1 MDQLEVRV
9 GVSRLALA
17 GYHDPPGRG
26 VLVGLARGCRGT
38 RRAFPAGP
46 LTEVKEPDAQSYQ
59 LLSRVWCSVT
69 GPYAAA
75 ARVYRELGWQ
85 GVIPVVGKSEN
96 IPHGF
101 TGGYLAY
108 PEDAQVELWRVMRG
122 GDNVALR
129 LPDDVIGIDVD
140 AHHSRPGLDTI
151 NWWEA
156 QLGEELPLTWH
167 STSRTDGSRILFY
180 RVPSG
185 LTWRSDLGRTSGVE
199 IIRQQHRYAVVWPS
213 IHPETGGTYRWYAP
227 GVGVSDTPPSVGDLA
242 LLGPQWTNGLQR
254 GHTSNASPRGDGGHR
269 DDPIDVR
276 GPEGSRVDPERI
288 LTEETPPGE
297 QNQVLFEYL
306 ASLRARNLKPQ
317 EMIML
322 GMIAIQNF
330 PNEDSDNPWTSQHVS
345 DMVEQVC
352 RRYPAGHSFSVS
364 GGAQEFIAGI
374 ANARNERAEEQ
385 PSNAPET
392 TALLVADRVTEVGTG
407 PDNPHRSTDRA
418 NGIEIAAFLDGQ
430 AIWVPEAGWHIYDG
444 RRWAPD
450 TEKVCTLLVGEYT
463 DRLRRRATSG
473 LVGAQEAEALMQRAS
488 RVESAGGYVG
498 ALKFS
503 EPLLAKTITKLDAD
517 PWVLNCPNGTLNLRT
532 GELRNHASTD
542 LITRVCPT
550 PYDPEA
556 RDEVWERVLSE
567 ALEGDVAKLRVLA
580 RFAGYSLTGR
590 TTEKKML
597 VISGTTNT
605 GKSTV
610 TEPIYRMLGN
620 IAEGGY
626 ATTWDADVVQAD
638 SNVNRSEKLNK
649 VRGARMVLVGELSK
663 GSRMADNFVKQFTG
677 GDTMDARALYHDS
690 YSYRPTGKLWMATNY
705 VPQSPDKALQERL
718 LLLPFMHEPRVK
730 DPKVKS
736 HLDDDQGA
744 HRAILAWAVK
754 ACVAWLSESSL
765 GETPWL
771 VAEKRRYALS
781 SDPILDFM
789 ESLIKVT
796 SHDESSTCDEV
807 WKYYSLAW
815 GPDNVPRPLKKRAF
829 DAALEEH
836 GHKKMRA
843 PGGSGARRYRGFRV
857 PREGEND

>member
-1 MDQLEVRV
+1 M
-9 GVSRLALA
+9 S
-17 GYHDPPGRG
+17 
-26 VLVGLARGCRGT
+26 
-38 RRAFPAGP
+38 
-46 LTEVKEPDAQSYQ
+46 
-59 LLSRVWCSVT
+59 

-85 GVIPVVGKSEN
+85 GPIPVVGKSEN
-96 IPHGF
+96 LPHGF

-108 PEDAQVELWRVMRG
+108 PEDAQVELWISMRG
-122 GDNVALR
+122 SDNVALR
-129 LPDDVIGIDVD
+129 LPDDVLGIDVD

-151 NWWEA
+151 RWWET
-156 QLGEELPLTWH
+156 QLEEELPLTWH
-167 STSRTDGSRILFY
+167 STSRTDGSRIMFF
-180 RVPSG
+180 RVPAG
-185 LTWRSDLGRTSGVE
+185 LSWRSDLGRTSGVE
-199 IIRQQHRYAVVWPS
+199 IIRQTHRYAVVWPS
-213 IHPETGGTYRWYAP
+213 IHPETGGVYRWYAP
-227 GVGVSDTPPSVGDLA
+227 GVGVSATPPGPGELA
-242 LLGPQWTNGLQR
+242 LLGPQWTEALQR
-254 GHTSNASPRGDGGHR
+254 GSATSATRGEGGHR

-276 GPEGSRVDPERI
+276 GPEGRVDPERI

-297 QNQVLFEYL
+297 QNQRLFEYL
-306 ASLRARNLKPQ
+306 ASLRARNLKPE
-317 EMIML
+317 EMRML

-330 PNEDSDNPWTSQHVS
+330 PNEDPSNPWTSRHVA

-352 RRYPAGHSFSVS
+352 RRYPPGPSTSFTVS
-364 GGAQEFIAGI
+364 DGARQFAQGV
-374 ANARNERAEEQ
+374 ANGRVDREERA
-385 PSNAPET
+385 PSEVN
-392 TALLVADRVTEVGTG
+392 TASLLVADRVTEVGTG

-463 DRLRRRATSG
+463 DRLRQRATSG
-473 LVGAQEAEALMQRAS
+473 RVGAQEAEALMQRAT
-488 RVESAGGYVG
+488 RVEAAAGYAG
-498 ALKFS
+498 ALKFA

-550 PYDPEA
+550 PFDPEA
-556 RDEVWERVLSE
+556 RDQTWERVLNE

-690 YSYRPTGKLWMATNY
+690 YSYRPSGKLWMATNY

-718 LLLPFMHEPRVK
+718 LLLPFMHEPKVK
-730 DPKVKS
+730 DPKVKA

-744 HRAILAWAVK
+744 HRAILAWAVR
-754 ACVAWLSESSL
+754 ACVAWLNEQTL

-771 VAEKRRYALS
+771 ASEKRRYALS
-781 SDPILDFM
+781 SDPILDFL
-789 ESLIKVT
+789 ETCVRTDVI
-796 SHDESSTCDEV
+796 DESSPCGEIWTHYQIWAV
-807 WKYYSLAW
+807 
-815 GPDNVPRPLKKRAF
+815 DNVPRPLKKRAF
-829 DAALEEH
+829 EAALEEH
-836 GHKKMRA
+836 GLKKMRGTGNA
-843 PGGSGARRYRGFRV
+843 GPRHWRGIRV
-857 PREGEND
+857 PREGEMD

>member
-1 MDQLEVRV
+1 
-9 GVSRLALA
+9 
-17 GYHDPPGRG
+17 
-26 VLVGLARGCRGT
+26 
-38 RRAFPAGP
+38 
-46 LTEVKEPDAQSYQ
+46 
-59 LLSRVWCSVT
+59 VT

-96 IPHGF
+96 IPPGF
-101 TGGYLAY
+101 TGGYLTY
-108 PEDAQVELWRVMRG
+108 PENPQVELWISVRG
-122 GDNVALR
+122 ADNVALR

-151 NWWEA
+151 TWWES
-156 QLGEELPLTWH
+156 QLDEELPLTWH

-185 LTWRSDLGRTSGVE
+185 LAWRSDLGRTSGVE

-213 IHPETGGTYRWYAP
+213 IHPETGGVYRWYAP
-227 GVGVSDTPPSVGDLA
+227 GVGVSETPPSAGELA
-242 LLGPQWTNGLQR
+242 LLGPKWTDALQR
-254 GHTSNASPRGDGGHR
+254 GHASSASPRGDGGHR

-276 GPEGSRVDPERI
+276 GPDGTRVDPERI

-297 QNQVLFEYL
+297 QNQRLFEYL

-330 PNEDSDNPWTSQHVS
+330 PNEQGRDPWTSQHVS

-352 RRYPAGHSFSVS
+352 RRYPAGHSFTVA
-364 GGAQEFIAGI
+364 GGAREFVQGVA
-374 ANARNERAEEQ
+374 AARQERADDATEVITEV
-385 PSNAPET
+385 T
-392 TALLVADRVTEVGTG
+392 TLLVTDRVTEVGTG

-430 AIWVPEAGWHIYDG
+430 AIWVPEAGWHVYDG

-450 TEKVCTLLVGEYT
+450 VEKTNTLLVGAYT
-463 DRLRRRATSG
+463 DRLRQRATSG
-473 LVGAQEAEALMQRAS
+473 LVGPQEAEALMQRAT
-488 RVESAGGYVG
+488 RVESAAGYQG
-498 ALKFS
+498 ALKFA

-517 PWVLNCPNGTLNLRT
+517 PWILNCPNGTLNLRT

-556 RDEVWERVLSE
+556 RDQTWERVLNE

-638 SNVNRSEKLNK
+638 QNVNRSEKLNK
-649 VRGARMVLVGELSK
+649 ARGARMVLVGELSK

-730 DPKVKS
+730 DPKVKA
-736 HLDDDQGA
+736 HLDDDQAA
-744 HRAILAWAVK
+744 HRAILAWAAR
-754 ACVAWLSESSL
+754 ACVAWLSESTL

-781 SDPILDFM
+781 SDPILDFL
-789 ESLIKVT
+789 ETLVRVDT
-796 SHDESSTCDEV
+796 HDESSTCDEI
-807 WKYYSLAW
+807 WRYYSLAW
-815 GPDNVPRPLKKRAF
+815 APDAVPRPLKKRAF

-836 GHKKMRA
+836 GLKKMRA
-843 PGGSGARRYRGFRV
+843 PGGSGARRYRGYRI

>member
-1 MDQLEVRV
+1 M
-9 GVSRLALA
+9 
-17 GYHDPPGRG
+17 
-26 VLVGLARGCRGT
+26 
-38 RRAFPAGP
+38 
-46 LTEVKEPDAQSYQ
+46 
-59 LLSRVWCSVT
+59 T

-108 PEDAQVELWRVMRG
+108 PEDAQVELWCSMRG
-122 GDNVALR
+122 RDNVALR
-129 LPDDVIGIDVD
+129 MPDDVIGIDVD

-151 NWWEA
+151 TWWET

-180 RVPSG
+180 RVPVG

-227 GVGVSDTPPSVGDLA
+227 GLGISDVPPNPGELA
-242 LLGPQWTNGLQR
+242 LLSPEWTNALQR
-254 GHTSNASPRGDGGHR
+254 GHASAATSNRSDGHR

-276 GPEGSRVDPERI
+276 GPDGTRVDPERI

-297 QNQVLFEYL
+297 QNQRLFEYL
-306 ASLRARNLKPQ
+306 ASLRARNLRPQ

-330 PNEDSDNPWTSQHVS
+330 PNEDSDNPWTSRHVS

-352 RRYPAGHSFSVS
+352 RRYPAGHSFSTGVG
-364 GGAQEFIAGI
+364 GGAREFVAGLVSSPLGD
-374 ANARNERAEEQ
+374 EQ
-385 PSNAPET
+385 LTTEPEVAT
-392 TALLVADRVTEVGTG
+392 LLVADRVTEVGTG

-473 LVGAQEAEALMQRAS
+473 LTGPQEAEALMQRAS

-498 ALKFS
+498 ALKFA

-532 GELRNHASTD
+532 GELRNHSSLD

-550 PYDPEA
+550 PFNPEA
-556 RDEVWERVLSE
+556 RDETWERVLNE

-744 HRAILAWAVK
+744 HRAILAWALK
-754 ACVAWLSESSL
+754 ACVAWLSESTL

-781 SDPILDFM
+781 SDPILDFL
-789 ESLIKVT
+789 ETLVRVDT
-796 SHDESSTCDEV
+796 HEESSLCEDIWMWYQT
-807 WKYYSLAW
+807 W
-815 GPDNVPRPLKKRAF
+815 GSENVPRPLKKRAF
-829 DAALEEH
+829 EAALEEH
-836 GHKKMRA
+836 GLKKMRGA
-843 PGGSGARRYRGFRV
+843 GSTGPRRWRGYRTAQ
-857 PREGEND
+857 EGEWN